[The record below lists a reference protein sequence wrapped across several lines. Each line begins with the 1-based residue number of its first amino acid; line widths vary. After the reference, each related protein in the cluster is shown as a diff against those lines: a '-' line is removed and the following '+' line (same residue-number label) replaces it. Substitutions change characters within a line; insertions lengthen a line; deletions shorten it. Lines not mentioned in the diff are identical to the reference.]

1 MGMGAAGGPLS
12 LTLLML
18 MSMTGFGRAI
28 AESPNKKICVEI
40 KSLNSK
46 QLDLSV
52 RIPVCFREREL
63 DVRSAIGHTLERG
76 KVDVVITSEA
86 TPGAATPLA
95 ATLNVAA
102 LRGYKTQIE
111 AAARELG
118 IPEPADWYSVL
129 LRFPDTVHTETAD
142 TADDADS
149 QALMQAVGEAAAA
162 LMAHRRTEGEALE
175 KFFSARINAIA
186 ELLAQ
191 VEPFEKERV
200 AKIRARIEDCL
211 SKIPVAEYDKGRLEQ
226 EMIFYIEKL
235 DVNEEKQRLAKHLA
249 YFMETMEAP
258 QPGQG
263 KKLGFIT
270 QEMGRE
276 INTLGSKS
284 NHAEMQAIVV
294 KMKDLLEQIKEQVLN
309 VM

>member
-1 MGMGAAGGPLS
+1 
-12 LTLLML
+12 

-46 QLDLSV
+46 QLDLNV
-52 RIPVCFREREL
+52 RIPACFREREL
-63 DVRSAIGHTLERG
+63 DVRAAVGRVLERG

-86 TPGAATPLA
+86 APGAVVPLA
-95 ATLNVAA
+95 ASLNIGA
-102 LRGYKTQIE
+102 LRGYKEQIC

-118 IPEPADWYSVL
+118 IPEPSDWYSVL
-129 LRFPDTVHTETAD
+129 LRFPDVIHSEQCE

-149 QALMQAVGEAAAA
+149 EALLRAVAEASEA
-162 LMAHRRTEGEALE
+162 LMAHRRAEGEELE
-175 KFFSARINAIA
+175 TFFSLRIDAIA
-186 ELLAQ
+186 GLLRQ
-191 VEPFEKERV
+191 VEPFETERV
-200 AKIRARIEDCL
+200 GRIRARIEDGL

-235 DVNEEKQRLAKHLA
+235 DVNEEKQRLAKHLN
-249 YFMETMEAP
+249 YFMETMQASE
-258 QPGQG
+258 PGQG
-263 KKLGFIT
+263 KKLGFIA